1 MEYPNLKEISWQVD
15 EPTYR
20 KDKALSY
27 STLARFAREGFNKI
41 DSLFDDISTPSLT
54 FGSAVDA
61 MITGGIEEF
70 NRNFLVADF
79 PDISDNLKTIAN
91 RLFSLYSDTHRSIAE
106 IGDDVLASIGAECD
120 FYANDKYKNYR
131 VKLIKENCQEYY
143 NILYAAQGKKVL
155 STETGNQV
163 MAAVTALKESP
174 QTQFYFETDNPF
186 DTSIQRFYQLKFKA
200 TFEGIDY
207 RCMADLILVDHKS
220 KKIYPVDLKTSSSP
234 EWDFYKSFIKWR
246 YDIQGRLY
254 WRIIE
259 DNIKRSEEFKDYK
272 LMNYTFIVV
281 NKETLTPLVWTFP
294 QPMVYGTLKFGLR
307 QQIELEDPFE
317 LGKELHYY
325 LNNNSEVPL
334 GIITTQSGNDI
345 TKWLNKVNYNY

>member
-1 MEYPNLKEISWQVD
+1 MEYPDLREISWDVD

-27 STLARFAREGFNKI
+27 STLARFAREGFNK
-41 DSLFDDISTPSLT
+41 LEHLYDDLETPSLT

-61 MITGGIEEF
+61 IITGGLQEF

-79 PDISDNLKTIAN
+79 PDISDNLQMIA
-91 RLFSLYSDTHRSIAE
+91 RKVFEIYSNDYRSISSIE
-106 IGDDVLASIGAECD
+106 DSELARIGAECD

-163 MAAVTALKESP
+163 MAAVHALKESP
-174 QTQFYFETDNPF
+174 QTRYYFETNNPF
-186 DTSIQRFYQLKFKA
+186 DKRVQRFYQLKFKA
-200 TFEGIDY
+200 TFDGIEY
-207 RCMADLILVDHKS
+207 RCMADEIIVDHEHKL
-220 KKIYPVDLKTSSSP
+220 IYPVDLKTSSSP

-259 DNIKRSEEFKDYK
+259 DNLKRHPVFKDYK
-272 LMNYTFIVV
+272 LQDYIFIVI

-294 QPMVYGTLKFGLR
+294 QPMAYGTLKFGVHG
-307 QQIELEDPFE
+307 QIELEDPFK
-317 LGKELHYY
+317 LGQDLHYY
-325 LNNNSEVPL
+325 LTHNAKVPI
-334 GIITTQSGNDI
+334 GILTTPAGNDI
-345 TKWLNKVNYNY
+345 SKWLNKLNY

>member
-27 STLARFAREGFNKI
+27 STLARFAREGFNRLEH
-41 DSLFDDISTPSLT
+41 LFDDLETPSLT

-61 MITGGIEEF
+61 VITGGIEEF
-70 NRNFLVADF
+70 NRNFIVADF
-79 PDISDNLKTIAN
+79 PEISDNLKIIAN
-91 RLFSLYSDTHRSIAE
+91 KLFSLYSDTHRSIAE

-174 QTQFYFETDNPF
+174 QTKFYFETNNPF

-200 TFEGIDY
+200 TFDGIDY
-207 RCMADLILVDHKS
+207 RCMADLILVDHKN
-220 KKIYPVDLKTSSSP
+220 KLIYPVDLKTSSSP

-246 YDIQGRLY
+246 YDLQARLY

-259 DNIKRSEEFKDYK
+259 DNIKRSEKFKDYK
-272 LMNYTFIVV
+272 LMDYIFIVV
-281 NKETLTPLVWTFP
+281 NKETLIPLIWKFP
-294 QPMVYGTLKFGLR
+294 QPLRFGTLKFGAKT
-307 QQIELEDPFE
+307 QIELEDPFDLGEE
-317 LGKELHYY
+317 LYYY
-325 LNNNSEVPL
+325 LNNDVKVPTGISVTSE
-334 GIITTQSGNDI
+334 GNDVI
-345 TKWLNKVNYNY
+345 KWLNKLST